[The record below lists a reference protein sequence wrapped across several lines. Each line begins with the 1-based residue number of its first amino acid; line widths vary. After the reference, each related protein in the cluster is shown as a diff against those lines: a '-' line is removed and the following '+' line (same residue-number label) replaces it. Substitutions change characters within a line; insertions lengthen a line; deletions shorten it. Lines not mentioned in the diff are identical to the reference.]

1 MKKRYSAVVLL
12 SEDLN
17 KVVLVHKQKPDWQK
31 DKANFPGGKVE
42 GCDECNTPEYVNG
55 CMGKFPLYKDGL
67 IGYWIISHQKC
78 AIREVREETGLLI
91 DNPTLFCVLKFQEA
105 ECHFFYYVG
114 DITKASTMEEAVIFI
129 DTVNDVLNN
138 RTMRFS
144 PEHGTLPTMPNLSW
158 LIAMALSHIKN
169 GKLDG
174 GSYLTVKVDN

>member
-12 SEDLN
+12 SEDLT

-42 GCDECNTPEYVNG
+42 ASDYRPEDMAVSWEHI
-55 CMGKFPLYKDGL
+55 LY
-67 IGYWIISHQKC
+67 QKC
-78 AIREVREETGLLI
+78 AIREVREETGLVI
-91 DNPTLFCVLKFQEA
+91 DNPTLFCVLKYQEA

-114 DITKASTMEEAVIFI
+114 DITKASTMEEEVIFI
-129 DTVNDVLNN
+129 DTVNNVLNN

-174 GSYLTVKVDN
+174 GSYLTIKTEE